1 MNKKLTDIKIAIG
14 VFLLCLSVLLLIFGS
29 LAVIDSNSYY
39 NSRTYLYE
47 DYFYIMIPALS
58 SVWVG
63 VSILCVGIFGCVLS
77 CLKIAY
83 AVQAEKNFKA
93 LEKQKA
99 QVIKKAEMQNKN
111 FNQLAVAKS
120 AELSGLKQSLV
131 DLKAMYDDGLISD
144 ENYNELKTRMV
155 EKNLQK

>member
-1 MNKKLTDIKIAIG
+1 MPFCRCKAIRNFLSYNDI
-14 VFLLCLSVLLLIFGS
+14 
-29 LAVIDSNSYY
+29 
-39 NSRTYLYE
+39 
-47 DYFYIMIPALS
+47 YIMIPALS

-99 QVIKKAEMQNKN
+99 QVIKRAEMQNKN

-120 AELSGLKQSLV
+120 AELSGLKQALV

-144 ENYNELKTRMV
+144 ENYNELKTRTV